1 MGLFDRFYYGK
12 AGKADY
18 TPDDLPTTRRQLFF
32 EVLKTRFWSLMR
44 VNLLQLIFWLPFL
57 FITMLTLMQLNNMAA
72 VIALEGGDTSQLSSL
87 LYTYCLLLIPCL
99 LITGPSSAAA
109 ARVTRNWARDQH
121 AFLWSDFWEA
131 FRENWKQALA
141 VSAIT
146 SVMPLLMYV
155 GYVFYGNLAQQTPAM
170 FILQIMVIVVGLI
183 WALMLTF
190 LYPMMVGYQMS
201 LGTLLRNALL
211 LTFGRFPFVAGI
223 RLLTLLPIFI
233 ALAVVLL
240 LGSAYGLLFTAL
252 YYLVIGFA
260 LHRLV
265 YAAFANGA
273 FDKYINARIPG
284 APVNQGLRMADDEDE
299 DEGN

>member
-18 TPDDLPTTRRQLFF
+18 TPDDLPTTRKQLFF

-57 FITMLTLMQLNNMAA
+57 FITMLTLMQLNAA
-72 VIALEGGDTSQLSSL
+72 AIVALGGGDASQISSL

-155 GYVFYGNLAQQTPAM
+155 GYMFYGNLARDNAAM
-170 FILQIMVIVVGLI
+170 YFLQIMVVLVGLV
-183 WALMLTF
+183 WAMMLTY
-190 LYPMMVGYQMS
+190 LYPMMVGYKMS

-211 LTFGRFPFVAGI
+211 LTFGRLPFVAGI
-223 RLLTLLPIFI
+223 RLLTLLPIV
-233 ALAVVLL
+233 LAVAMVMLM
-240 LGSAYGLLFTAL
+240 GSAYGILFTAL
-252 YYLVIGFA
+252 YYLLIGFA

-265 YAAFANGA
+265 YAAFANGV
-273 FDKYINARIPG
+273 FDRYINARIPG
-284 APVNQGLRMADDEDE
+284 APVNQGLRAADDDDED
-299 DEGN
+299 DER